1 MTRDEVHGLVLSF
14 PETVEGTSYG
24 HPSYKAFGKFLTRLR
39 DDETVVVLSD
49 VGFDEREM
57 LMEARPEVFHLTDH
71 YKNYPYVLA
80 RIDGLE
86 EAELRSFL
94 TRRWR
99 KVAPKTW
106 LKKHDAEQR

>member
-1 MTRDEVHGLVLSF
+1 MTRDEVHALILAL

-39 DDETVVVLSD
+39 DDDAVIVLGD

-71 YKNYPYVLA
+71 YRSYPYVLA

-86 EAELRSFL
+86 PAELRSFL
-94 TRRWR
+94 ERRWR
-99 KVAPKTW
+99 ALAPKRW
-106 LKKHDAEQR
+106 LKAQGL